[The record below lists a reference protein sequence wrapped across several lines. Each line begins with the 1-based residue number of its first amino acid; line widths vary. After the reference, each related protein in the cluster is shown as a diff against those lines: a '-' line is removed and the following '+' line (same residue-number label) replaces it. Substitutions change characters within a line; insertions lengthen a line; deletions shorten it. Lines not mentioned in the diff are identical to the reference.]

1 MTVPLQVVFHGLD
14 RSDAIERRIFER
26 TEELERFHDRIIKC
40 RVVVEAPHKSH
51 RRGRLYKVKI
61 DLELPKGEIV
71 VDRAGPA
78 DHAHEDVYV
87 AIRDAFD
94 AASRRLEDFA
104 RKRRGDVKS
113 HGEEIRITSRNP
125 VEPPKRRGGAD

>member
-1 MTVPLQVVFHGLD
+1 MAFPIQVVFHGLD
-14 RSDAIERRIFER
+14 RSEAIEQRVVERAREFEQFHSRI
-26 TEELERFHDRIIKC
+26 TKC

-51 RRGRLYKVKI
+51 RQGKIYKVKI
-61 DLELPKGEIV
+61 EIDLPGGEII

-94 AASRRLEDFA
+94 AATRRLEDFA
-104 RKRRGDVKS
+104 RKHRGDTKD
-113 HGEEIRITSRNP
+113 HGGEVRITSRTP
-125 VEPPKRRGGAD
+125 KSPPLTEPE